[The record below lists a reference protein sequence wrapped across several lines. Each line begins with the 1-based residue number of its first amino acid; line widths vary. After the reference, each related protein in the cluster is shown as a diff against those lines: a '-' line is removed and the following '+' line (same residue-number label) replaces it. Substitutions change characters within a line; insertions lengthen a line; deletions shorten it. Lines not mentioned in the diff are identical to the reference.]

1 MRCAA
6 AAPKGET
13 VARLAARIGRPA
25 SAAQIAEELTHSRAP
40 HPAPVTRL
48 VPEQAPHGVGPA
60 PTSAD
65 QVPTSWTE
73 SGGVTQEVA
82 DTRDTQHP

>member
-1 MRCAA
+1 MQ
-6 AAPKGET
+6 T
-13 VARLAARIGRPA
+13 VLGANG
-25 SAAQIAEELTHSRAP
+25 QIAEELTHLRPP
-40 HPAPVTRL
+40 HPAAVSQL

-73 SGGVTQEVA
+73 SGA
-82 DTRDTQHP
+82 DNPGPGSARTPERH